1 MSTQRKE
8 TIAGWVIAAFG
19 LMIALYGC
27 AMELISGI
35 AGPDW
40 SGWSPASCSCSSA
53 GSAAGT
59 AGS

>member
-1 MSTQRKE
+1 
-8 TIAGWVIAAFG
+8 VIAAFG

-40 SGWSPASCSCSSA
+40 SGWSPASC
-53 GSAAGT
+53 
-59 AGS
+59 